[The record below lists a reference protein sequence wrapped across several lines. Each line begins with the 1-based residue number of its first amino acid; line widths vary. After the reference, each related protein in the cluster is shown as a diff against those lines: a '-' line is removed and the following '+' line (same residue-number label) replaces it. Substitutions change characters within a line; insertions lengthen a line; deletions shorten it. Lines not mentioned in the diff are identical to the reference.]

1 MDAVMAATVL
11 SYEGQARDAWGELVI
26 AAGWVNVAPGRWAPG
41 HGSLTLLTLAEA
53 VERLVAEARE
63 VSTRDTPSQRLA
75 ALLEDLRADAAET
88 EEAATRDREH
98 GHTDHADALDRCAG
112 ATRALIARH
121 E

>member
-1 MDAVMAATVL
+1 MDAVLAATVL
-11 SYEGQARDAWGELVI
+11 SYEGQARDVWVELAL
-26 AAGWVNVAPGRWAPG
+26 AAGWVNVAPGLWAPG
-41 HGSLTLLTLAEA
+41 PGVLLLADA
-53 VERLVAEARE
+53 VARLVAEARE
-63 VSTRDTPSQRLA
+63 VSTRGTPSQRLA